1 MLVHSLWHHYIDTF
15 FFTYILNHDRISIM
29 PKITKQLKHAEFEY
43 DEETKQFRV
52 QDGEGNEV
60 VLNKIY
66 AFALMRFVIRMA
78 QRNWLRSNKTIDEL
92 IAEEDE
98 ELEGDPAQLTL
109 F

>member
-1 MLVHSLWHHYIDTF
+1 MK
-15 FFTYILNHDRISIM
+15 M
-29 PKITKQLKHAEFEY
+29 AKITKQLKHAEFQY
-43 DEETKQFRV
+43 NEETKEFRV

-78 QRNWLRSNKTIDEL
+78 QRNWLRSNKSIEEL
-92 IAEEDE
+92 IEEEDE
-98 ELEGDPAQLTL
+98 ELEDDPAQLTV

>member
-1 MLVHSLWHHYIDTF
+1 MK
-15 FFTYILNHDRISIM
+15 M
-29 PKITKQLKHAEFEY
+29 GKITKQLKHAEFEY
-43 DEETKQFRV
+43 DEESKQFRV
-52 QDGEGNEV
+52 QDHEGNEV

-92 IAEEDE
+92 IEEDE
-98 ELEGDPAQLTL
+98 EQIDAEDPAQLTL